1 MKVEH
6 TRVRIITNISKAF
19 ELVWSTHKGYTTLV
33 ILVTVLGGLLPALQ
47 LLVSKQLINV
57 VVFFIQNN
65 LSPDLH
71 RLIPLFKIIG
81 IQAGLILV
89 GSGIS
94 SIQGFFR
101 SLLGE
106 LLNNKI
112 NLQILQ
118 KTNELNV
125 QHFEDDKFYNKLKN
139 ATQEGGYRPLQ
150 ILDSLFSLIQ
160 IVLTLSSVIVL
171 LFGLHWLIVPII
183 LVSSFPIFLLQRNYG
198 YQNYQMLRER
208 APDLRKQ
215 QYYSNI
221 LMSDWLIKDIRVF
234 RLDKF
239 FIDRYQYFFK
249 KFYQENRRL
258 ITKTNRGTFLG
269 SVCSVFGWFLA
280 AGYLIFRTSTH
291 IISIGEFSMYLQAIS
306 VTQGQIQALLFGMS
320 GLYSNALFLQN
331 LNEFLSWPIINN
343 SKEENWS
350 EQIEMI
356 ELRNVS
362 FRYPGS
368 NKFALKNISFSIDK
382 GQTLALVGKNGSG
395 KTTLVKLL
403 CRLYEP
409 TIGNIFIN
417 GKDIKNFT
425 QESYWEK
432 ISALFQDYGDYYLT
446 VSENIGLSKLTEIS
460 NKDAIEESAIKS
472 GIDRTIKELPNQY
485 KSMLGKW
492 FEDGVQLSGG
502 EWQKIALARMFFRQG
517 QLRIWDEP
525 TTSLDAETE
534 SEIVTNI
541 NRENEGSINVLVSH
555 RFSIVKSADLILVL
569 ENGECVETGV
579 HNELMAKNGI
589 YAKAFRLQANGYV

>member
-1 MKVEH
+1 
-6 TRVRIITNISKAF
+6 
-19 ELVWSTHKGYTTLV
+19 
-33 ILVTVLGGLLPALQ
+33 
-47 LLVSKQLINV
+47 
-57 VVFFIQNN
+57 
-65 LSPDLH
+65 
-71 RLIPLFKIIG
+71 
-81 IQAGLILV
+81 
-89 GSGIS
+89 
-94 SIQGFFR
+94 
-101 SLLGE
+101 
-106 LLNNKI
+106 
-112 NLQILQ
+112 
-118 KTNELNV
+118 
-125 QHFEDDKFYNKLKN
+125 
-139 ATQEGGYRPLQ
+139 
-150 ILDSLFSLIQ
+150 
-160 IVLTLSSVIVL
+160 
-171 LFGLHWLIVPII
+171 
-183 LVSSFPIFLLQRNYG
+183 
-198 YQNYQMLRER
+198 
-208 APDLRKQ
+208 
-215 QYYSNI
+215 
-221 LMSDWLIKDIRVF
+221 
-234 RLDKF
+234 
-239 FIDRYQYFFK
+239 
-249 KFYQENRRL
+249 
-258 ITKTNRGTFLG
+258 
-269 SVCSVFGWFLA
+269 
-280 AGYLIFRTSTH
+280 
-291 IISIGEFSMYLQAIS
+291 
-306 VTQGQIQALLFGMS
+306 
-320 GLYSNALFLQN
+320 
-331 LNEFLSWPIINN
+331 
-343 SKEENWS
+343 
-350 EQIEMI
+350 MI